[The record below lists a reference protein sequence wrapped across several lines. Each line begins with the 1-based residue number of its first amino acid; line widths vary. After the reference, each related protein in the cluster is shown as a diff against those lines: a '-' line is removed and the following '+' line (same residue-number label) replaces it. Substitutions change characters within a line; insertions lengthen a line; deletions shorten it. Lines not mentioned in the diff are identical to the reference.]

1 MGLAKVAKKG
11 QSSGRQNGEQDDYF
25 KLKKNILYQNKS

>member
-11 QSSGRQNGEQDDYF
+11 QSSRRQNGEQDDYF
-25 KLKKNILYQNKS
+25 K